1 MIFPASVRYPKGD
14 LQPPVG
20 SANSPPFA
28 YKSHLSV
35 HQPPVIQSR
44 WGNQPSKCTMMLS
57 GNVPICSYI
66 DGSPYAY
73 MGVKVLSRYRDYW
86 GDRVDV
92 EFIPFFLGGIM
103 VGAG

>member
-1 MIFPASVRYPKGD
+1 
-14 LQPPVG
+14 
-20 SANSPPFA
+20 
-28 YKSHLSV
+28 
-35 HQPPVIQSR
+35 
-44 WGNQPSKCTMMLS
+44 MMLL

-103 VGAG
+103 VGASNRPPASVPGNTLFFLSGWKLTMV

>member
-1 MIFPASVRYPKGD
+1 
-14 LQPPVG
+14 
-20 SANSPPFA
+20 
-28 YKSHLSV
+28 
-35 HQPPVIQSR
+35 
-44 WGNQPSKCTMMLS
+44 MMLS
-57 GNVPICSYI
+57 GSIPICSYI

-103 VGAG
+103 VGASNSPPASVPGKTPSLSA